1 MNNRLKELYR
11 SCRSKESL
19 ASQDEFNSDN
29 VLLGL
34 EVEKFAELI
43 LADVIA
49 IINNPQTYNKCVFT
63 SFDESK
69 SKCITI
75 ELVKE
80 INQQFKDVK

>member
-34 EVEKFAELI
+34 EIEKFAELI
-43 LADVIA
+43 VRECIVAVEKTPTRHAYTTFDLSMIKGT
-49 IINNPQTYNKCVFT
+49 IEKCVD
-63 SFDESK
+63 SIKKEFDIK
-69 SKCITI
+69 
-75 ELVKE
+75 
-80 INQQFKDVK
+80 